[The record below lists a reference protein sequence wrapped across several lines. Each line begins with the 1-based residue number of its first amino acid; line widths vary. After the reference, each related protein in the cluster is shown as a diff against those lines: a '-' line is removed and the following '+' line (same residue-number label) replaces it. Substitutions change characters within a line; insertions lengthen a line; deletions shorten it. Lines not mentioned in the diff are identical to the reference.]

1 MSRYINHAGTYAGT
15 NAAKNAAKN
24 AAASAATNQSTQ
36 TNNRRERKAAT
47 LRAAL
52 SACSFAAAAFAMSS
66 GYAQEL
72 KGNAEAAAKD
82 KVSMCI
88 GCHGIPNYKAS
99 FPHVYYVPK
108 IAGQSEKYLSNAL
121 HAYKKGERDH
131 PSMKGIAWSLKDQ
144 DIADLAAYYAS
155 LTIVQSAAK

>member
-1 MSRYINHAGTYAGT
+1 MSRYINHAGTQVITQAT
-15 NAAKNAAKN
+15 TQAKTPRRSR
-24 AAASAATNQSTQ
+24 SATL
-36 TNNRRERKAAT
+36 KAAV
-47 LRAAL
+47 
-52 SACSFAAAAFAMSS
+52 SAFAVMATAFATSP
-66 GYAQEL
+66 GYSQEL
-72 KGNAEAAAKD
+72 KGNPEAAAKD

-155 LTIVQSAAK
+155 LTTVQSAAK

>member
-1 MSRYINHAGTYAGT
+1 MSRCTTYTPVKAPAFNLNVNIIAT
-15 NAAKNAAKN
+15 FLTVV
-24 AAASAATNQSTQ
+24 ASS
-36 TNNRRERKAAT
+36 
-47 LRAAL
+47 L
-52 SACSFAAAAFAMSS
+52 AFSPVS
-66 GYAQEL
+66 AQEL
-72 KGNAEAAAKD
+72 KGNTEAAKD
-82 KVSMCI
+82 KVAMCI

-155 LTIVQSAAK
+155 LTIVQAPAK

>member
-1 MSRYINHAGTYAGT
+1 MRRCTTHTPAKAPAFNL
-15 NAAKNAAKN
+15 NAKTVATFLTL
-24 AAASAATNQSTQ
+24 AATS
-36 TNNRRERKAAT
+36 
-47 LRAAL
+47 L
-52 SACSFAAAAFAMSS
+52 AFSPVT
-66 GYAQEL
+66 AQEL

-82 KVSMCI
+82 KVAMCI

-108 IAGQSEKYLSNAL
+108 IAGQSEKYISNAL

-155 LTIVQSAAK
+155 LTIVQAPAK

>member
-1 MSRYINHAGTYAGT
+1 MSRCTTHTPAKARAFDL
-15 NAAKNAAKN
+15 NANIIATFLTL
-24 AAASAATNQSTQ
+24 AAT
-36 TNNRRERKAAT
+36 
-47 LRAAL
+47 AL
-52 SACSFAAAAFAMSS
+52 AFSPVS
-66 GYAQEL
+66 AQEL

-82 KVSMCI
+82 KVAMCI

-108 IAGQSEKYLSNAL
+108 IAGQSEKYISNAL

-155 LTIVQSAAK
+155 LTIVQAPAK

>member
-1 MSRYINHAGTYAGT
+1 MSRCTTYTLAKAPAFNL
-15 NAAKNAAKN
+15 NANII
-24 AAASAATNQSTQ
+24 ATFLTVV
-36 TNNRRERKAAT
+36 AT
-47 LRAAL
+47 SL
-52 SACSFAAAAFAMSS
+52 AFSPVS
-66 GYAQEL
+66 AQEL
-72 KGNAEAAAKD
+72 KGNAEAAKD
-82 KVSMCI
+82 KVAMCI

-108 IAGQSEKYLSNAL
+108 IAGQSEKYISNAL

-155 LTIVQSAAK
+155 LTIVQAPAK

>member
-1 MSRYINHAGTYAGT
+1 MSRCTTYTPAKAPAFNL
-15 NAAKNAAKN
+15 NANIIATFLTL
-24 AAASAATNQSTQ
+24 AATS
-36 TNNRRERKAAT
+36 
-47 LRAAL
+47 LAL
-52 SACSFAAAAFAMSS
+52 SPVS
-66 GYAQEL
+66 AQEL
-72 KGNAEAAAKD
+72 KGNAEAAKD
-82 KVSMCI
+82 KVAMCI

-108 IAGQSEKYLSNAL
+108 IAGQSEKYISNAL

-155 LTIVQSAAK
+155 LTIVQAPAK